1 MVWPPPGRPVSA
13 NLIDE
18 LLDKVAV
25 DAIFVAPSTLEE
37 LSQSQ
42 ASLEKLKRVKYALFA
57 GGEFRNVE
65 TCLVTKRRD

>member
-18 LLDKVAV
+18 LLDKVAL

-42 ASLEKLKRVKYALFA
+42 ASLEKLKRLKYALFA
-57 GGEFRNVE
+57 GGESPNFE
-65 TCLVTKRRD
+65 AWLSTE